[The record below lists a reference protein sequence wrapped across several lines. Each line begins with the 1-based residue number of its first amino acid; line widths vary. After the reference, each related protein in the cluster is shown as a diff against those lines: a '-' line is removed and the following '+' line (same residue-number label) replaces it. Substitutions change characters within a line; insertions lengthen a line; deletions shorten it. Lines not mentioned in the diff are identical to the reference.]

1 MEASPASG
9 AVVLLTRLS
18 RTVYRLVGNDLPG
31 LTLKQFVTLN
41 YLRDTP
47 GTTQGALGEAMCID
61 ANNLVLL
68 LNSLEEAGLAVR
80 ERDPEDRR
88 RHRVSITPAG
98 VRAVARGDRAIE
110 GVTDQVL
117 DNLDEDER
125 TALRGLLAKALG
137 DRALVAA
144 P

>member
-1 MEASPASG
+1 M
-9 AVVLLTRLS
+9 LLTRLS
-18 RTVYRLVGNDLPG
+18 RSVYRLVDNDLPG
-31 LTLKQFVTLN
+31 LTLKEFVTLN
-41 YLRDTP
+41 YLRDMP

-98 VRAVARGDRAIE
+98 QKAVVRGERAIDS
-110 GVTDQVL
+110 VTDEVL
-117 DNLDEDER
+117 HNLDEDER
-125 TALRGLLAKALG
+125 AALRGLLAKALG
-137 DRALVAA
+137 AHALAA
-144 P
+144 TAEGV

>member
-1 MEASPASG
+1 M
-9 AVVLLTRLS
+9 LLTRLS

-41 YLRDTP
+41 YLRDSS
-47 GTTQGALGEAMCID
+47 GITQGALGEAMCID

-68 LNSLEEAGLAVR
+68 LNQLEEAGLAVR

-98 VRAVARGDRAIE
+98 LRAVVRGEQAIE
-110 GVTDQVL
+110 AVTDQVL
-117 DNLDEDER
+117 GSLGEDER
-125 TALRGLLAKALG
+125 TVLRGLLAKALG